1 MCGING
7 IIGNVSKKEEMI
19 VKQMND
25 ILAYRGPD
33 ANKVKRYHGAVLG
46 HRRLSIIDLTEK
58 ALQPMESYDK
68 RYVLVFNGEIYNYKE
83 IRKILIAEYDFVSDS
98 DSEN

>member
-1 MCGING
+1 M
-7 IIGNVSKKEEMI
+7 
-19 VKQMND
+19 
-25 ILAYRGPD
+25 
-33 ANKVKRYHGAVLG
+33 
-46 HRRLSIIDLTEK
+46 RLSIIDLSEK

>member
-7 IIGNVSKKEEMI
+7 ILGNVSSRDDVI
-19 VKQMND
+19 VKEMNG
-25 ILAYRGPD
+25 ILNYRGPD
-33 ANKVKRYHGAVLG
+33 TNKFKRYPGAVLG

>member
-33 ANKVKRYHGAVLG
+33 ANKVKRYSGAVLG
-46 HRRLSIIDLTEK
+46 HRRLSIIDLSEK
-58 ALQPMESYDK
+58 AHQPMESYDK
-68 RYVLVFNGEIYNYKE
+68 RYVLVFNERFIITKRFARY
-83 IRKILIAEYDFVSDS
+83 
-98 DSEN
+98 